1 MEKYTKKEL
10 CCIWLD
16 SFLGLEYNYKIELS
30 QMFVDCGINEFLA
43 RNKDGLIST
52 LGAESYNT
60 LQSSSNR
67 AYLEFVLEGLSS
79 RNIHAITIFSKNYP
93 QSLKDVENPPLVLY
107 CVGDLSL
114 LNGENFAIVGSRRSL
129 PSSIKVAENF
139 STELCSVGFNLV
151 TGIAEGVDSAV
162 LTATLQAGGKPISV
176 IAGGIDNVYPK
187 SNAELIKKVAECG
200 LVIAEYPPETVPKP
214 FHFPVR
220 NRIIAGL
227 SKGVLVVSGA
237 IKSGTLYTAEHA
249 ESQSKTVFAVPY
261 SVGVPSGAGC
271 NELIKRGAL
280 LCDSPQDIIEYYGKE
295 KKEKTVSLTETEK
308 SVISVLSNGE
318 THIEKIC
325 SALSKQIFEITPL
338 LSILEMK
345 GLIYKSG
352 NVYGLAR
359 NDLEV

>member
-1 MEKYTKKEL
+1 MEKYTKEEL
-10 CCIWLD
+10 GCIWVD
-16 SFLGLEYNYKIELS
+16 SFLGLEYKYKTEIVEIFS
-30 QMFVDCGINEFLA
+30 DCKINDFLQQ
-43 RNKDGLIST
+43 NKDSLINKVGLENYQT
-52 LGAESYNT
+52 LV
-60 LQSSSNR
+60 SSSNK
-67 AYLEFVLEGLSS
+67 AYLEFVLEGLTS
-79 RNIHAITIFSKNYP
+79 RNIRAVTILSDNYP
-93 QSLKDVENPPLVLY
+93 SALKDIECPPLVLY
-107 CVGDLSL
+107 CVGDLKL

-129 PSSIKVAENF
+129 PSSIKLAENF

-162 LTATLQAGGKPISV
+162 LSATISAGGKPISV
-176 IAGGIDNVYPK
+176 IAGGLDNVYPK
-187 SNAELIKKVAECG
+187 SNQELLNKVAKSG

-227 SKGVLVVSGA
+227 SKGVLVISGG
-237 IKSGTLYTAEHA
+237 IKSGTLYTAEYA
-249 ESQSKTVFAVPY
+249 ENQSKTVFAVPY

-280 LCDSPQDIIEYYGKE
+280 LCDSPQDIINFYGKE
-295 KKEKTVSLTETEK
+295 VKEK
-308 SVISVLSNGE
+308 SVSISETERSVLSVLMNGE
-318 THIEKIC
+318 MHIEKIC
-325 SALSKQIFEITPL
+325 SALSKQIFEVTPITL
-338 LSILEMK
+338 GLEMK